1 MNRVKWWMLS
11 ALLVSALMLSACVM
25 INRTYEMVA
34 LVDGHNVAF
43 TLPKSDFAD
52 KNIKFMLSSIGVVTK
67 DACTKDCVVWEM
79 LRPIDSNTDLIEEN
93 FVKFP
98 IKYGETLPNMQTRVL
113 TELRKGAYG
122 ATASIA
128 MIKNG
133 KIINSKRIGV
143 VFTIE

>member
-1 MNRVKWWMLS
+1 MNQLKGWKTVILLAN
-11 ALLVSALMLSACVM
+11 ALALSACVL

-34 LVDGHNVAF
+34 LVDGRNVAF
-43 TLPKSDFAD
+43 TLPKSDLANKD
-52 KNIKFMLSSIGVVTK
+52 IKFILSGIGVVTK
-67 DACTKDCVVWEM
+67 DACVKDCIVWEM
-79 LRPIDSNTDLIEEN
+79 VRPIGSNTDLTEEN

-98 IKYGETLPNMQTRVL
+98 IQYGVTLPNMQTRVL

-133 KIINSKRIGV
+133 KIIDSKRIGT
-143 VFTIE
+143 VFTID

>member
-1 MNRVKWWMLS
+1 MNQLKGRKTVL
-11 ALLVSALMLSACVM
+11 LLVNALVLSACVL

-43 TLPKSDFAD
+43 TLPKSDLANKD
-52 KNIKFMLSSIGVVTK
+52 IKFMLSGIGVVTK
-67 DACTKDCVVWEM
+67 DACVKDCIVWEM
-79 LRPIDSNTDLIEEN
+79 VRPVGSNTDLTEEN

-98 IKYGETLPNMQTRVL
+98 IKYGVTLPNMQTRVL
-113 TELRKGAYG
+113 TDLRKGAYG

-133 KIINSKRIGV
+133 KIIDSKRIGT
-143 VFTIE
+143 VFTID